1 MAWKFRSLGLAATI
15 VGAALLGAGA
25 TARAADEDH
34 RHDADIG
41 TLSFETS
48 CNPAA
53 EALIREGAAWLHSFG
68 YPDAETSFRAA
79 AAADADCAIAQWGI
93 AMSQFHPLWEPPTA
107 AELAKGRAAMSEAAT
122 RPGKANAIERGLVSA
137 IATFFDPA
145 RTTHAERV
153 TAYSQAMRDLLARFS
168 SVHEV
173 RAFTALSLLAVG
185 LLDKDPGYAREKEAA
200 ILLDEVFAVNPDHPG
215 VTHYLIHGF
224 DSPSLAPLALA
235 AAKRYAKIAPDSA
248 HAHHM
253 PSHIFVR
260 LGMWEDAISSNINSE
275 ASAMRIARR
284 QGLADSSSERLHAM
298 DYLAYGYLQL
308 GRDRDAARVLANL
321 GAIRQA
327 DPPVF
332 SVAYAAT
339 AIPAR
344 YALERRQWQDAASLK
359 LPGKAE
365 TLASL
370 DQYPWGR
377 AHIYFAQAVGAARS
391 GQVERA
397 RTALD
402 RLVAIRSAITVPA
415 GTYDWAN
422 QVEIQRRVAAA
433 WVAQAEGRKADALA
447 TMREAADLDDRSEK
461 HPVTPGQ
468 ILPAREQ
475 LGELLL
481 DQGNAPGAL
490 AEFRAAL
497 ERAPNRFGSIYG
509 AARAARALRDRKAA
523 EAYYRQLAALPAD
536 PDRAG
541 IAEARAFLGGQRL
554 AAQR

>member
-1 MAWKFRSLGLAATI
+1 MAWKCGSLGMAAVLA
-15 VGAALLGAGA
+15 GAALLGAGA
-25 TARAADEDH
+25 PASAADQDH
-34 RHDADIG
+34 SHDAHIG
-41 TLSFETS
+41 TLTFETS
-48 CNPAA
+48 CNSAA
-53 EALIREGAAWLHSFG
+53 ATRIRAGTAWLHSFG

-79 AAADADCAIAQWGI
+79 ATADPDCAIAQWGV

-107 AELAKGRAAMSEAAT
+107 AELAEGRAALAEVAK
-122 RPGKANAIERGLVSA
+122 RPGKANAIERGLISA
-137 IATFFDPA
+137 IAEFFAPA
-145 RTTHAERV
+145 RTTHADRV
-153 TAYSQAMRDLLARFS
+153 TAYSQAMRDLLARFPGD
-168 SVHEV
+168 HEV

-185 LLDKDPGYAREKEAA
+185 TLDKDPGFAREKEAA
-200 ILLDEVFAVNPDHPG
+200 ALLDQVFAANPDHPG

-260 LGMWEDAISSNINSE
+260 LGMWEDSISSNINSE

-298 DYLAYGYLQL
+298 DYLAYAYLQL

-321 GAIRQA
+321 GEIKQA

-365 TLASL
+365 MLASL
-370 DQYPWGR
+370 DQYQWGR
-377 AHIYFAQAVGAARS
+377 AHVYFARAVGAARS
-391 GQVERA
+391 GQVASA
-397 RTALD
+397 RDALD
-402 RLVAIRSAITVPA
+402 RLTAIRSAIAVPA

-422 QVEIQRRVAAA
+422 QVEIQRLVAAA

-447 TMREAADLDDRSEK
+447 TMRQAAELDDRSEK

-481 DQGNAPGAL
+481 EQGNAPGAL

-509 AARAARALRDRKAA
+509 AARAAQASGDKEAA
-523 EAYYRQLAALPAD
+523 AAYYRQLAVLPAD
-536 PDRAG
+536 ADRAG
-541 IAEARAFLGGQRL
+541 IAEAKAFLGS
-554 AAQR
+554 